1 MKQDEVNTIVENVF
15 TSQEVNDIY
24 KAVQN
29 NSGGSFIKNH
39 AQANTFIKL
48 PDAIIEKVTG
58 IARSVSG
65 NDRIVLAEYCH
76 ARYNNVTS
84 NCGKF
89 HYKPSLFPHYDETFK
104 EPRFT
109 FDYQIQS
116 NVEWPLVVEPDQSF
130 TLKDNQAVTFSGTHQ
145 IHWREPKHFADNE
158 FVEMVFFH
166 FLDPEAEIKD
176 PEINKVLNEKASM
189 YMEQFFANGGFTND
203 DSE

>member
-1 MKQDEVNTIVENVF
+1 MKYDEINTVVENVF
-15 TSQEVNDIY
+15 TSQEVNEIY
-24 KAVQN
+24 STLQN
-29 NSGGSFIKNH
+29 STGGAFIKVH
-39 AQANTFIKL
+39 SQANTFIKL
-48 PDAIIEKVTG
+48 PDSIVDKVTS
-58 IARSVSG
+58 IAREISG
-65 NDRIVLAEYCH
+65 NDKIVLTEYCH

-89 HYKPSLFPHYDETFK
+89 HYKPALFPHYDETFK

-116 NVEWPLVVEPDQSF
+116 NVEWPLVVEPDKSF
-130 TLKDNQAVTFSGTHQ
+130 VLKDNQAVTFSGTHQ

-166 FLDPEAEIKD
+166 FTDPTSGPKG
-176 PEINKVLNEKASM
+176 PEVNALLNEKASM
-189 YMEQFFANGGFTND
+189 YMEQYYANGGFTND